1 MENALTPASSDLLF
15 RLARTYIWW
24 KEPEDAMLYPRRLVA
39 QIMDMGDWD
48 DVHAMEKALGH
59 DALRDALRH
68 AEAGWFSPPSW
79 HFWHDRLGLVSPNQ
93 SMPALPQRLLYEL
106 SPASGHSATGAA

>member
-1 MENALTPASSDLLF
+1 MENALTPASSDLLL

-48 DVHAMEKALGH
+48 DVRAMEKALGH

-79 HFWHDRLGLVSPNQ
+79 HFWHYRLGLVSPNQ
-93 SMPALPQRLLYEL
+93 SMPALPQRLL
-106 SPASGHSATGAA
+106 S